1 MKLLLD
7 THVFFWL
14 DSAPEKLS
22 PLALTL
28 CQDQANELYLSV
40 VSVWEIQIK
49 HQLGKLELDVSLA
62 EMVQVQQTDNELK
75 ILLIELPHI
84 YTLEALP
91 FRHNDP
97 FDRLLIAQAI
107 HEKMNLISA
116 DKQFVQYPVKIFW

>member
-7 THVFFWL
+7 THVLLWL
-14 DSAPEKLS
+14 NDTPEKLS

-62 EMVQVQQTDNELK
+62 EIVQVQQADNELK
-75 ILLIELPHI
+75 ILSMELLHI
-84 YTLEALP
+84 YTLETLP
-91 FRHNDP
+91 FHHNDP

-116 DKQFVQYPVKIFW
+116 DKQFIQYPVKVRW